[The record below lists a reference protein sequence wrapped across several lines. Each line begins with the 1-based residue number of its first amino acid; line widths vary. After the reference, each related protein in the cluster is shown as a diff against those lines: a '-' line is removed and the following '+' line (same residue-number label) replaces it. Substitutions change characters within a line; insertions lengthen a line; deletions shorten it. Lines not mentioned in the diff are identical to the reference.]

1 MPGVTLYLAAL
12 EITLLHSLWQ
22 GAAIAFCVWSLGAR
36 SRAQA
41 RYAMA
46 MVGLLIMPVAAAATF
61 WLTLG
66 SLATGT
72 VQGADG
78 RLVPSLAPWIDSAWL
93 AGSLALLTRS
103 ALGFWG
109 LSRLNAKAIQPPA
122 WLDDLFRVT
131 AARMG
136 VDGAHLSLLAE
147 GTGPFTVGVLR
158 AVVYMP
164 VSAVTALTPDQ
175 IEAVLA
181 HEFEHIRRHDFAWNL
196 VQVLVETAFFHH
208 PAVWWLGARL
218 REERELCCDDAAV
231 AACRQAVTYA
241 SALLALEERR
251 RGIALALA
259 LSGHGP
265 SLLSRVRRL
274 LAPDALDAPKP
285 SAFFKGLAVACV
297 AAGATAFIAGAPPSA
312 RPVASSLSTLQ
323 PTPIVMATHRP
334 APVKPAAHRHRAF
347 DIQRRPDTSEH
358 VVSGLQLARDLEN
371 ARRNSLIVQHPV
383 TPEQAT
389 ADAEAA
395 RREAARA
402 QAST

>member
-93 AGSLALLTRS
+93 LGNLAFLARS

-109 LSRLNAKAIQPPA
+109 LSRLNARAIEPPA
-122 WLDDLFRVT
+122 WLDDLFRLT
-131 AARMG
+131 AAKMG
-136 VDGAHLSLLAE
+136 INGVRLRLLAE

-158 AVVYMP
+158 AVIYMP

-196 VQVLVETAFFHH
+196 VQVVVEAAFFYH
-208 PAVWWLGARL
+208 PAVWWLSARL
-218 REERELCCDDAAV
+218 RDERELCCDDAAV
-231 AACRQAVTYA
+231 AVCRRAVTYA

-251 RGIALALA
+251 RNLSLAVALN
-259 LSGHGP
+259 GHGP

-274 LAPDALDAPKP
+274 LAPEVPDAPTL
-285 SAFFKGLAVACV
+285 SAVFKGLAAACV
-297 AAGATAFIAGAPPSA
+297 VAGALAFLAGAPQAA
-312 RPVASSLSTLQ
+312 RSVASPLPNL
-323 PTPIVMATHRP
+323 RP
-334 APVKPAAHRHRAF
+334 APTAMAADPPPRVKPAAHRNRP
-347 DIQRRPDTSEH
+347 IPVQSVPDTVAH
-358 VVSGLQLARDLEN
+358 VVSEQQQARDREN
-371 ARRNSLIVQHPV
+371 ARRNGLIVQHPV
-383 TPEQAT
+383 TPEQAA

-395 RREAARA
+395 RGQTPA
-402 QAST
+402 